1 MNNKNT
7 FNPFL
12 RLHFYAAW
20 FITPLLLTLTLSG
33 IGFLFYTDVEKNIYQ
48 KEFFGQSDIKVNQSI
63 DQAIKE
69 ISNKYPGYKIGKI
82 SMMEKPYNN
91 RVTISNDEGDS
102 RYIFLD
108 HNNQIIAAQNAKY
121 TYSNFMRNFHSSL
134 FTESTFIRYLVEL
147 TACWTLFLIA
157 SGIYMTFKKKL
168 LANRSEKGTNP
179 FKFQKIHAIL
189 GLVIAIP
196 LVVIVLTG
204 IPWSVFMGSHISKFG
219 QEHPELGRTELRYNP
234 PQSDVDEI
242 PWATRSLDQPT
253 SNHAG
258 HTGHA
263 DHQATVNVNMN
274 NPHQQSLASIINKA
288 RNENIVKPF
297 SIVYPADEHG
307 VFTVSKGSNTGVT
320 GLDVSPYEETTAYFD
335 QYSGKLIA
343 RINFDD
349 YGIIGKWFTWG
360 IPLHEGHLFGIANQI
375 LNLLVCI
382 AFLAA
387 IAMGF
392 FSWMKK
398 MKPGNLNW
406 PKRINKPWSIGAILS
421 LLILGI
427 LMPLF
432 GLSVLIIFIIESII
446 YYSTKN
452 KSNVRT
458 AG

>member
-7 FNPFL
+7 FNPFR

-33 IGFLFYTDVEKNIYQ
+33 IGFLFYTDVENNIYQ

-63 DQAIKE
+63 DKAIKE

-82 SMMEKPYNN
+82 SMMEEPYNN

-108 HNNQIIAAQNAKY
+108 NNNQIVVTQNTKH

-134 FTESTFIRYLVEL
+134 FTESSFIRYLVEL
-147 TACWTLFLIA
+147 TACWTIFLIV

-168 LANRSEKGTNP
+168 LVNKSEKGTNL

-189 GLVIAIP
+189 GIVIAIP

-253 SNHAG
+253 SNH
-258 HTGHA
+258 TGHA
-263 DHQATVNVNMN
+263 DHHSAANVNIN
-274 NPHQQSLASIINKA
+274 NPNQQSLDSIINKA
-288 RNENIVKPF
+288 QNENIVKPF
-297 SIVYPADEHG
+297 SIVYPSNEQG

-320 GLDVSPYEETTAYFD
+320 GLDVSPYKETTAYFD

-343 RINFDD
+343 KIDFDD

-360 IPLHEGHLFGIANQI
+360 IPLHEGHLFGIANKI
-375 LNLLVCI
+375 LNLIVCI

-392 FSWMKK
+392 VSWMGKI
-398 MKPGNLNW
+398 KPGM
-406 PKRINKPWSIGAILS
+406 PKRINKPWSIGAIFT

-432 GLSVLIIFIIESII
+432 GLSILIIFIIESII

-458 AG
+458 VG

>member
-7 FNPFL
+7 FNPFR

-33 IGFLFYTDVEKNIYQ
+33 IGFLFYTDVENNIYQ
-48 KEFFGQSDIKVNQSI
+48 KEFFGQSDIKVKQSI
-63 DQAIKE
+63 DEAMKE
-69 ISNKYPGYKIGKI
+69 ISDKYPGYTIGKI
-82 SMMEKPYNN
+82 SMMEVPYND
-91 RVTISNDEGDS
+91 RVTISNDEGDT

-108 HNNQIIAAQNAKY
+108 DNHQIVAAQDAKY
-121 TYSNFMRNFHSSL
+121 TYSNLMRNFHSSL
-134 FTESTFIRYLVEL
+134 FTESTFVRYLVEL
-147 TACWTLFLIA
+147 TACWTIFLIV

-168 LANRSEKGTNP
+168 LASKTKQGTNP
-179 FKFQKIHAIL
+179 FAFQRIHAIL
-189 GLVIAIP
+189 GLVTAIP
-196 LVVIVLTG
+196 LVAIVLTG

-242 PWATRSLDQPT
+242 PWATRSLDQPV
-253 SNHAG
+253 S
-258 HTGHA
+258 GHA
-263 DHQATVNVNMN
+263 DHHAAAGATIN
-274 NPHQQSLASIINKA
+274 NPHQQSLVSIINKA
-288 RNENIVKPF
+288 QNENIVKPF
-297 SIVYPADEHG
+297 SIVYPSNEHG

-343 RINFDD
+343 KINFED

-360 IPLHEGHLFGIANQI
+360 IPLHEGHLFGLANKI
-375 LNLLVCI
+375 LNLMVCI

-392 FSWMKK
+392 VSWMKK
-398 MKPGNLNW
+398 MKPGHLNL
-406 PKRINKPWSIGAILS
+406 PKRINKPWSIGALAT
-421 LLILGI
+421 LLVLGI

-432 GLSVLIIFIIESII
+432 GLS
-446 YYSTKN
+446 K
-452 KSNVRT
+452 
-458 AG
+458 AC